1 MTIYC
6 KWAEGVPTYGSYRG
20 WNMYG
25 NDAKANKKPTVDM
38 VISVDGI
45 GSGVIKIDDYYGYY
59 EETLGII
66 YMAYGNNTSSCGT
79 DTFVFVKGG
88 YTVSHESANLRIGG
102 LDSFSKVVTLEL
114 SDGTIH
120 TVLFAENKV
129 YADVTVKDANG
140 ELYTKNMSNVTSS
153 TSITIY
159 ASDGTTVLYSK

>member
-1 MTIYC
+1 
-6 KWAEGVPTYGSYRG
+6 
-20 WNMYG
+20 MYG

-45 GSGVIKIDDYYGYY
+45 ASGRKEGKVTGTTGVIKIDDYYAYY

-66 YMAYGNNTSSCGT
+66 YMAYGSNTSSCGT

-102 LDSFSKVVTLEL
+102 SDSFSKVVTLEL
-114 SDGTIH
+114 SDGTTH

-129 YADVTVKDANG
+129 YADVIVKDANG